1 MLQNSTDQVS
11 KDKIFKYLNWSCI
24 SNGYKN
30 KKNGLMRFDNF
41 PQSCLHHFFFYL
53 FFIAVTVEFHFISV
67 SRERKYFR
75 NLFDSNVD
83 KFFAWLSFA
92 VSFCSFYFSFC
103 FSDVFI
109 LTYAYN
115 MQRNF
120 FYTWK
125 IYLFIYIFSVTFFTG
140 VVQSICVTISCLSR
154 LMRNRKKQ
162 VWLFNCQIVFKMEHV
177 VDLAVSICV
186 FKENVR

>member
-1 MLQNSTDQVS
+1 
-11 KDKIFKYLNWSCI
+11 
-24 SNGYKN
+24 
-30 KKNGLMRFDNF
+30 MRFDNF
-41 PQSCLHHFFFYL
+41 SQCSRLHHFSFL
-53 FFIAVTVEFHFISV
+53 PFFIAVTVEFHFISV

-92 VSFCSFYFSFC
+92 VSFSLFCSFYFSFC

-125 IYLFIYIFSVTFFTG
+125 IYLFIFYSDTFFHRG
-140 VVQSICVTISCLSR
+140 RPEHLRDDKLSESSDEESEEASVIVQLSNRVQDGTRCRPGSLDMCIQGKCQVRDICG
-154 LMRNRKKQ
+154 
-162 VWLFNCQIVFKMEHV
+162 
-177 VDLAVSICV
+177 
-186 FKENVR
+186 